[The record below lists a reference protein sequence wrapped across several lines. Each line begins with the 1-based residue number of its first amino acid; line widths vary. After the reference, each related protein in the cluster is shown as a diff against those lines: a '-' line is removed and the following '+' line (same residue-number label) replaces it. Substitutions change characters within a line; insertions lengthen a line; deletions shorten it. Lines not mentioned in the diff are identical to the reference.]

1 MPFPRIGPSVFTAL
15 LLLNLGV
22 LHDAL
27 AQDYKNVETAFP
39 GLAAGILK
47 TAYLSKLP
55 PGTLL
60 TVDKVTIKETELAQT
75 ISKAPAP
82 LQAQL
87 KKNGVFLLEN
97 LASNSLL
104 LKEAQVA
111 GYKKTKDET
120 QMIRDFLGEKVKNI
134 QVSEEGLLRSYE
146 ENKSSFGGA
155 PLEEV
160 RGMLKEVLLQQERKK
175 AMEAYIQTLSRRS
188 SIYVDESWIKKQAL
202 LARDNPVDKLRMS
215 GKPSLVDFG
224 STGCGPCDL
233 MTPILDRLKKKYQG
247 KLNVYFVHV
256 QEEKFLATRFGIRF
270 IPVQVFFDKTGTEV
284 FPPFRFFPGG
294 GDRKKI
300 SPTTTAL
307 GGEKMPMPYLKTILI
322 GLALAVSRIRANPC
336 DLGRRPPGAG
346 QRNGNPGGLGGQ
358 RLHPLQD
365 DGAHIGK
372 IGKSLSGQ
380 SGHRFHRCLEKSG

>member
-1 MPFPRIGPSVFTAL
+1 MVLLISRILSLAFKAL
-15 LLLNLGV
+15 LILTLGFFQ
-22 LHDAL
+22 HAL
-27 AQDYKNVETAFP
+27 GQDYKTVEATFP

-47 TAYLSKLP
+47 AAYLSKLP

-60 TVDKVTIKETELAQT
+60 TIDKTTIKEAELAQT

-97 LASNSLL
+97 MASNALL
-104 LKEAQVA
+104 LQEAQAA
-111 GYKKTKDET
+111 GHKKTKDET

-134 QVSEEGLLRSYE
+134 QVSEEDLLRSYE

-175 AMEAYIQTLSRRS
+175 AMEGYIHTLSRRS

-202 LARDNPVDKLRMS
+202 LARDNPVDKLRLS

-233 MTPILDRLKKKYQG
+233 MTPNLDKLKKKYQG
-247 KLNVYFVHV
+247 KLNVFFVHV
-256 QEEKFLATRFGIRF
+256 QEEQFLATRFGIRF

-284 FPPFRFFPGG
+284 FRHSGFFPEVEIE
-294 GDRKKI
+294 KKL
-300 SPTTTAL
+300 AQL
-307 GGEKMPMPYLKTILI
+307 GLT
-322 GLALAVSRIRANPC
+322 N
-336 DLGRRPPGAG
+336 
-346 QRNGNPGGLGGQ
+346 
-358 RLHPLQD
+358 
-365 DGAHIGK
+365 
-372 IGKSLSGQ
+372 
-380 SGHRFHRCLEKSG
+380 